1 MMISVI
7 IVSFNTSSLL
17 RRCLDELFVHS
28 TELVLEVFVVDNNSS
43 DDSVAMVEREFPQ
56 VKLIA
61 NKENLGFAAAN
72 NQAWVRSSGDF
83 ILLLNPD
90 AFVRKGA
97 VYNAVKFMET
107 YPDCGVCGGRLVKP
121 DGTLDPSARKF
132 PTFLTKFLMLTGW
145 RNKFPQSRI
154 LAGHEF
160 GHFDHNSVMEVDW
173 VPGTFTMYRRNMLE
187 QTGLFDE
194 RFYIYYEET
203 DLCQTAKRRGW
214 KVYFLP
220 WSEIIHVGGASSKTR
235 KEHSF
240 DDAALQVTR
249 FRMRSEW
256 LYFRKNS
263 GLVSVLANAGVELG
277 WHLLRWAVNHTPGRA
292 DRALKKSASAKIMS
306 EIILSLRET
315 RYGSQAPAVP
325 W

>member
-7 IVSFNTSSLL
+7 IVSYNTSSLL
-17 RRCLDELFVHS
+17 RKCLTKLFANS
-28 TELVLEVFVVDNNSS
+28 TEVDLEVFVVDNNSR

-56 VKLIA
+56 VSLIA
-61 NKENLGFAAAN
+61 NSDNLGFAAAN
-72 NQAWVRSSGDF
+72 NQAWKRSSGDF

-90 AFVRKGA
+90 AFVKQGA
-97 VYNAVKFMET
+97 VYNAFKFMEA
-107 YPDCGVCGGRLVKP
+107 YPGCGVCGGRLVKP

-132 PTFLTKFLMLTGW
+132 PTFMTKFLTLTGW
-145 RNKFPQSRI
+145 RNRFPTSK
-154 LAGHEF
+154 LFAGHEF

-173 VPGTFTMYRRNMLE
+173 VPGTFTMYRREMLE
-187 QTGLFDE
+187 HTGLFDE

-203 DLCQTAKRRGW
+203 DLCQTAKRHGW

-220 WSEIIHVGGASSKTR
+220 WSEIVHVGGASSKTR
-235 KEHSF
+235 KDHSF
-240 DDAALQVTR
+240 DEAALQVTR

-256 LYFRKNS
+256 LYFRKNG

-277 WHLLRWAVNHTPGRA
+277 WHVARWAVNLSPRKS
-292 DRALKKSASAKIMS
+292 DNVSKKNASAKIMS
-306 EIILSLRET
+306 EIIHSLRET
-315 RYGSQAPAVP
+315 RYGSQAPVVP

>member
-1 MMISVI
+1 MVSVI

-17 RRCLDELFVHS
+17 RKCLVELFAQS
-28 TELVLEVFVVDNNSS
+28 TEVDMEVFVVDNNSS
-43 DDSVAMVEREFPQ
+43 DDSVAVVKTDFPQ
-56 VKLIA
+56 VKLIV

-72 NQAWVRSSGDF
+72 NQAWEKSSGDF

-90 AFVRKGA
+90 AFVKQGA
-97 VYNAVKFMET
+97 VYNAMKFMEA
-107 YPDCGVCGGRLVKP
+107 YPECGICGGRLVKP

-132 PTFLTKFLMLTGW
+132 PTFFNKFLVISGW
-145 RNKFPQSRI
+145 RNRFPRSR
-154 LAGHEF
+154 LFSGHEF

-173 VPGTFTMYRRNMLE
+173 VPGTFTMYRRQMLE

-203 DLCQTAKRRGW
+203 DLCQTAKRQGW

-220 WSEIIHVGGASSKTR
+220 WSEIVHIGGASSKTR
-235 KEHSF
+235 EEHSF
-240 DDAALQVTR
+240 DTAALQVTR

-263 GLVSVLANAGVELG
+263 GLSAVLANAGTELC
-277 WHLLRWAVNHTPGRA
+277 WHLLRWVVNHTPGKPDNTR
-292 DRALKKSASAKIMS
+292 KKEASAKIMS
-306 EIILSLRET
+306 EIVISLKDT
-315 RYGSQAPAVP
+315 RYGSNAPAVP

>member
-17 RRCLDELFVHS
+17 RTCLVELYARS
-28 TELVLEVFVVDNNSS
+28 TEAEMEVFVVDNNSS
-43 DDSVAMVEREFPQ
+43 DDSVAMVAADFPQ
-56 VKLIA
+56 VKLIV

-72 NQAWVRSSGDF
+72 NQAWEESSGDF

-90 AFVRKGA
+90 AFVKQGA
-97 VYNAVKFMET
+97 VYNAIKFMEA
-107 YPDCGVCGGRLVKP
+107 YPECGICGGRLVKP

-132 PTFLTKFLMLTGW
+132 PTFL
-145 RNKFPQSRI
+145 NKLLVLSGLRSRFPRSR
-154 LAGHEF
+154 LFSGHEF
-160 GHFDHNSVMEVDW
+160 GNFDHNRVLQVDW
-173 VPGTFTMYRRNMLE
+173 VPGTFTMYRREMLD

-203 DLCQTAKRRGW
+203 DLCQTAKKHGW
-214 KVYFLP
+214 RVYFLP
-220 WSEIIHVGGASSKTR
+220 WSEIVHVGGASSKTR
-235 KEHSF
+235 KEHTF
-240 DDAALQVTR
+240 DTAAFQVTR

-263 GLVSVLANAGVELG
+263 GLAAVLANAGTELG
-277 WHLLRWAVNHTPGRA
+277 WHVLRWIVNLTPGKSGNA
-292 DRALKKSASAKIMS
+292 QKKKASAQIIG
-306 EIILSLRET
+306 EIIVSLKET
-315 RYGSQAPAVP
+315 QYGSHAPAVP

>member
-1 MMISVI
+1 MISVI

-17 RRCLDELFVHS
+17 RTCLVELYAQS
-28 TELVLEVFVVDNNSS
+28 TEVEMEVFVVDNNSS
-43 DDSVAMVEREFPQ
+43 DDSVAMVEADFPQ
-56 VKLIA
+56 VKLIV

-72 NQAWVRSSGDF
+72 NQAWEESSGDF

-90 AFVRKGA
+90 AFVKQGA
-97 VYNAVKFMET
+97 VYNAIKFMEA
-107 YPDCGVCGGRLVKP
+107 YPECGICGGRLVKP

-132 PTFLTKFLMLTGW
+132 PTFLNKFLVLSGW
-145 RNKFPQSRI
+145 RSRFPRSRFFS
-154 LAGHEF
+154 GHEF
-160 GHFDHNSVMEVDW
+160 GHFDHNSVLEVDW
-173 VPGTFTMYRRNMLE
+173 VPGTFTMYRREMLE

-203 DLCQTAKRRGW
+203 DLCQTAKRHGW

-220 WSEIIHVGGASSKTR
+220 WSEIVHVGGASSKTR
-235 KEHSF
+235 REHTF
-240 DDAALQVTR
+240 DNAALQVTR

-263 GLVSVLANAGVELG
+263 GLSAVLANAGTELG
-277 WHLLRWAVNHTPGRA
+277 WHLLRWIVNLTPGKS
-292 DRALKKSASAKIMS
+292 DNALKKKASAQIMS
-306 EIILSLRET
+306 EIIISLKET
-315 RYGSQAPAVP
+315 RYGSHAPAVP